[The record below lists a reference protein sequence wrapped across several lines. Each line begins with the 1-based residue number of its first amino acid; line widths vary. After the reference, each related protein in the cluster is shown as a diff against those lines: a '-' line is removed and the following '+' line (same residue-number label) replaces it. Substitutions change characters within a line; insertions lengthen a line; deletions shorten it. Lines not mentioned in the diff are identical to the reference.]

1 MLDKKKLLKSILKD
15 MESSGGKL
23 EVEVEKESPKFSD
36 ESEGEDGFDMAL
48 EVAGE
53 DILMALERRD
63 AKKLA
68 VALKSFFEMCRD

>member
-1 MLDKKKLLKSILKD
+1 MLDKKKILESILKD

-23 EVEVEKESPKFSD
+23 EVEVEKEPKD
-36 ESEGEDGFDMAL
+36 EESYEQGDDMGL